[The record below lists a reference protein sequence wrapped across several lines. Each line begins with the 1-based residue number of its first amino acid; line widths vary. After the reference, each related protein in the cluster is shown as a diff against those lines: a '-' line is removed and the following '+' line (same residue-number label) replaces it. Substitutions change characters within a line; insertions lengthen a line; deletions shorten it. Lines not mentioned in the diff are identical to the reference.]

1 MIGTEGEDE
10 TPGTPESQPPA
21 PPRAATRG
29 ASGAALVA
37 IGILGSRIFGLL
49 RQMLQA
55 RYLGASAA
63 ADAFVAAF
71 KIPNLLQTLF
81 GEGVLSGSFIPV
93 YARLVASGEEEEAGR
108 VAGAVLA
115 LLGLVVAVI
124 VLVGVVAAPALVPL
138 IAAGFRGEK
147 RELTIQ
153 LVRIFFPGAGIFVL
167 GAWTQGILNTH
178 RRFLLSYSAG
188 ILWNVAMIAALV
200 WLGPRSTPT
209 DLVSQLAWASVVGAA
224 LQFLVQVPGT
234 LRLERRLRIR
244 PDRSSPHTRTVM
256 RNFGPVFVSR
266 GVVQISSYIDQ
277 WIATFLPNGV
287 VAILGYAQTVYVLPV
302 SLFGMAI
309 SAAQL
314 PAMSA
319 VIGHEEEIAASL
331 RGTLDGSLRQL
342 AYFVIASAAAFIA
355 FGDVIS
361 RVLFESGRFTAQDSV
376 FAWGV
381 LAGSAVGLLAS
392 TMGRLYSSTYYAL
405 RDTRTP
411 LRYALIRVAIT
422 TVLGLIFALP
432 LPKLLGID
440 PRWGGAGLT
449 VSAGIAGWCE
459 FVLLRHALNQRIG
472 TTGLPVRYTSTL
484 WVAAVI
490 AAAAGWA
497 MRFVAPTGHALA
509 ERAVAGVMILGTFGV
524 VYLAA
529 TIVLRVPEANTALRR
544 LRLKR

>member
-1 MIGTEGEDE
+1 
-10 TPGTPESQPPA
+10 
-21 PPRAATRG
+21 
-29 ASGAALVA
+29 
-37 IGILGSRIFGLL
+37 
-49 RQMLQA
+49 MLQA
-55 RYLGASAA
+55 RFLGAGLA
-63 ADAFVAAF
+63 ADAFAAGF

-93 YARLVASGEEEEAGR
+93 YARLVAEKKDEEAGR

-115 LLGLVVAVI
+115 MLSLIVAVI
-124 VLVGVVAAPALVPL
+124 VLVGVLAAPVLVPL
-138 IAAGFRGEK
+138 VAPGFKDEK

-167 GAWTQGILNTH
+167 GAWTQGILNSH
-178 RRFLLSYSAG
+178 KKFLLAYSAG
-188 ILWNVAMIAALV
+188 ILWNVVMIVALIV
-200 WLGPRSTPT
+200 FGRHSTPT
-209 DLVSQLAWASVVGAA
+209 DLASKLAWASVIGAA
-224 LQFLVQVPGT
+224 AQFLVQVPGT
-234 LRLERRLRIR
+234 VRLERRLRVR
-244 PDRSSPHTRTVM
+244 VDTRSAHAQTVM
-256 RNFGPVFVSR
+256 KNFGPVFLSR

-287 VAILGYAQTVYVLPV
+287 VAILGYAQAIYVLPV

-314 PAMSA
+314 PAMSRM
-319 VIGHEEEIAASL
+319 VGHEQEVAAHV
-331 RGTLDGSLRQL
+331 RDMLDGSLRQL
-342 AYFVIASAAAFIA
+342 AYFVIPSAAAFLA

-361 RVLFESGRFTAQDSV
+361 RVLFEGGRFTAADSL

-411 LRYALIRVAIT
+411 LRFAMMRVAIT
-422 TVLGLIFALP
+422 TVLGLLFALP

-449 VSAGIAGWCE
+449 ASAGVAGWCE
-459 FVLLRHALNQRIG
+459 FMLLRSRLNARIG
-472 TTGLPVRYTSTL
+472 TTGIALRYTLTL
-484 WVAAVI
+484 W
-490 AAAAGWA
+490 AAAAVAVAVGWA
-497 MRFVAPTGHALA
+497 MRFVPVGGQGLIH
-509 ERAVAGVMILGTFGV
+509 RAIMGVLVLGTFGI

-529 TIVLRVPEANTALRR
+529 TVILRVPEATTALRR
-544 LRLKR
+544 LRLVR